1 VGDQTFAE
9 RRLRYLLRPP
19 FYSGNPAY
27 RDIPMKLPY
36 KRAALFAV
44 VVVLYFFLTDRTPNG
59 TECQKSASP
68 DGLYTAER
76 CLLMWVPGGNSEYVG
91 RVFDAK
97 RGKKLAQH
105 TFSTPDP
112 EISWHSYTD
121 VYVSFSIGDGGDDAT
136 YISLPPS
143 RWERFLAAR
152 PRL

>member
-1 VGDQTFAE
+1 
-9 RRLRYLLRPP
+9 
-19 FYSGNPAY
+19 
-27 RDIPMKLPY
+27 MKLSF
-36 KRAALFAV
+36 KRVALSVAV
-44 VVVLYFFLTDRTPNG
+44 VGVLSFCLTDRTPHG

-68 DGLYTAER
+68 DGLYIAER
-76 CLLMWVPGGNSEYVG
+76 CLLKWVPGGNSEYAG

-97 RGKKLAQH
+97 SGKKLAQH

-112 EISWHSYTD
+112 QIAWYSYTA

-143 RWERFLAAR
+143 GWDRFLAAR